1 MITKSKLKEQIE
13 KAVQQ
18 LHETDPETYEHR
30 HYIKQLQKYKIVINE
45 LMLAAERKPRRG
57 SHNITNGQLY
67 LNNREQ
73 LCNTGIRD

>member
-18 LHETDPETYEHR
+18 LRETDPETYEHR

-45 LMLAAERKPRRG
+45 LILVAERKPRRG